1 MSLVIYTDGSC
12 LKNPG
17 GPGGWAFAM
26 VLDGTEWRV
35 SGCDNSTTNNRMEL
49 TAVIEALKFGSRRGK
64 ATIYTDSQW
73 VIKCASGVWNRKANM
88 DLWEDYNEI
97 SVKYKDISW
106 VWVKGHSGDV
116 MNEVVDKLARYEAEY
131 WTRKLYS
138 PVKVPRGKLGKKNLG
153 K

>member
-1 MSLVIYTDGSC
+1 
-12 LKNPG
+12 
-17 GPGGWAFAM
+17 M

-73 VIKCASGVWNRKANM
+73 VIKCASGVWNRKANI

-97 SVKYKDISW
+97 SVKYQDISW

-138 PVKVPRGKLGKKNLG
+138 PVKLSRGKLVKKNLD